1 MLRYLSA
8 GESHGPAL
16 TVLLDGVPA
25 GLELIASEH
34 IDPWLRRRQGGY
46 GRGQRMVIESD
57 RAELLAGVRAG
68 RTTGAPIAMQIANQD
83 WRNWAEVMAPE
94 PGREP
99 RQRALTQARP
109 GHADL
114 AGGIKYG
121 HKDLRDVLERASAR
135 ETASRVAAG
144 AVALRLLEAAG
155 VQGCARVVNLAGIPC
170 DGGMDW
176 GGLAALDESP
186 IRSFDREAEAA
197 IIARVDQAKR
207 DGDTLGGIIEGR
219 FRGVPAGL
227 GSHTQWDRKLDGRL
241 AQAAMSIQAIKGVEI
256 GDGWENAVKPGS
268 QVHDAIYYEA
278 PYQPS
283 AGPNQRSA
291 EAKPYEVRP
300 ERSESDRAIVAKPP
314 YRRRT
319 NRSGGLEGGI
329 TTGEEVVVRAAM
341 KPIATLMS
349 PLPTVD
355 VVTHQVA
362 DAARERSDT
371 TAVPAASIVLL
382 AMSALI
388 LADALLEK
396 FGADTLREITE
407 RVAAYRDYVASY

>member
-25 GLELIASEH
+25 GLELVAALH

-46 GRGQRMVIESD
+46 GRGRRMVIESD
-57 RAELLAGVRAG
+57 SAQILGGVRAG
-68 RTTGAPIAMQIANQD
+68 RTTGAPIAMQITNKD
-83 WRNWAEVMAPE
+83 YRNWAEIMDPE
-94 PGREP
+94 PGNEP
-99 RQRALTQARP
+99 RKKALTQARP

-144 AVALRLLEAAG
+144 AVALRLLEAVG
-155 VQGCARVVNLAGIPC
+155 VQGCARVVNLGGIPC

-176 GGLAALDESP
+176 ERLADLDESP
-186 IRSFDREAEAA
+186 LRSFDREAEAA
-197 IIARVDQAKR
+197 IIARIDEAKR
-207 DGDTLGGIIEGR
+207 TGDTLGGIIEAR
-219 FRGVPAGL
+219 FRGVPVGL

-241 AQAAMSIQAIKGVEI
+241 AQAAMSIPAIKGVEI
-256 GDGWENAVKPGS
+256 GDGFAGALRPGS
-268 QVHDAIYYEA
+268 QVHDAITYRPPDPQGETPTM
-278 PYQPS
+278 PY
-283 AGPNQRSA
+283 
-291 EAKPYEVRP
+291 VRL
-300 ERSESDRAIVAKPP
+300 
-314 YRRRT
+314 T
-319 NRSGGLEGGI
+319 NRAGGLEAGI
-329 TTGEEVVVRAAM
+329 TTGEEVIIRAAM
-341 KPIATLMS
+341 KPIATLMR

-355 VVTHQVA
+355 VQTHQPA

-382 AMSALI
+382 AMCALV

-407 RVAAYRDYVASY
+407 RLAAYREYVARY